1 MTASASLRPRAPG
14 LALRPL
20 ALASLL
26 LLGGCVTPGPQSGVG
41 SLATGLTSMLPRA
54 TPVDASAPT
63 GGAAAGAAWTP
74 LAESGTPPLATRP
87 PQGISTLLAKGTVR
101 GDELLGEMIAMRQHM
116 QRQRSMRAIAG
127 FAGSLDSMAANPINI
142 SSNLRDTAFRLALDA
157 LLQTM
162 RDQAMSV
169 AFNALESHMAMMID
183 DPTLLQRETIRLPS
197 PQGLTAVQQQRAVTM
212 GAIVVMARVT
222 NQVLAKAR
230 KDFEGIEA
238 EYGQLLARRE
248 KAAEV
253 LYQALARGS
262 SGRDQVAAVL
272 RKEDM
277 EFLDGGLAR
286 MPLADF
292 ARDLGAQNVALA
304 YLARTDPGAFAAYR
318 TQSDGLL
325 GRTRGFLRLSSGAV
339 AFSGMV
345 SVFAQETLTAVR
357 GKQAPEILSL
367 LPMAVEFVA
376 EAPTLV
382 KVALEAGSEG
392 VLVPFKSSKRFRVV
406 QGDAGM
412 AELSSAREVFAELD
426 KREATP
432 VLREALFRNGSSGL
446 LHKMFLCSPPEAGR
460 LLDAALPV
468 AERDSFAKAFI
479 APDIARYSF
488 ANAFETPADRLR
500 PKERELG
507 DELLRD
513 DQRERA
519 RSLEI
524 ARLQQKVAEGG
535 FKSWTNEQ
543 LMRLIFSNREG
554 LAQHATLQLGT
565 VSVRPV
571 ASAESVFAY
580 ESLVDACRGLVQLQP
595 ARATPAPTAAPAPQA
610 HPPRP
615 QRPPPRSPAPPPR
628 APAAPA
634 APR

>member
-1 MTASASLRPRAPG
+1 MRNDRSNWPGGVPSARRVA
-14 LALRPL
+14 
-20 ALASLL
+20 ALAALL
-26 LLGGCVTPGPQSGVG
+26 ALGGCVTPGPQTGGAAGGLV
-41 SLATGLTSMLPRA
+41 AGLTSMLPGAAPADGGASARGGAGVAA
-54 TPVDASAPT
+54 TPLLEA
-63 GGAAAGAAWTP
+63 
-74 LAESGTPPLATRP
+74 GTPPLATRS
-87 PQGISTLLAKGTVR
+87 PQGITTLLAKGTVR
-101 GDELLGEMIAMRQHM
+101 GDELVGELIAMRQLM

-127 FAGSLDSMAANPINI
+127 FAGSIDSMAANPVNI
-142 SSNLRDTAFRLALDA
+142 SSNLRDTAFRLAIDA
-157 LLQTM
+157 VLQSM
-162 RDQAMSV
+162 RDQALSV
-169 AFNALESHMAMMID
+169 AFNALESHMSLMID

-197 PQGLTAVQQQRAVTM
+197 PQGLNPVQQQRAVTM
-212 GAIVVMARVT
+212 GAIVVMMRVT

-277 EFLDGGLAR
+277 EFLDSGLAR
-286 MPLADF
+286 MPLAEF

-304 YLARTDPGAFAAYR
+304 YLSRTDPGAFAAYR
-318 TQSDGLL
+318 TQADGLL

-339 AFSGMV
+339 AFSSMV

-367 LPMAVEFVA
+367 LPMSVEFVT
-376 EAPTLV
+376 EAPALV

-392 VLVPFKSSKRFRVV
+392 VLVPFKSSKRFRVM

-412 AELSSAREVFAELD
+412 ADLSNAREVFAELD

-460 LLDAALPV
+460 LLDAALPA

-479 APDIARYSF
+479 APDIVRYSF
-488 ANAFETPADRLR
+488 ANAFETPAEQLR

-519 RSLEI
+519 RSMEV
-524 ARLQQKVAEGG
+524 ARLQQKVADGG
-535 FKSWTNEQ
+535 FKGWTNEQ

-554 LAQHATLQLGT
+554 LAQHATLQLGS
-565 VSVRPV
+565 VSVRPI

-580 ESLVDACRGLVQLQP
+580 ESLVDACRGLVQVQP
-595 ARATPAPTAAPAPQA
+595 VRPTAAPAAAPATPGPAQ
-610 HPPRP
+610 RP
-615 QRPPPRSPAPPPR
+615 QRPPRQPGPPPR
-628 APAAPA
+628 APAAAPA
-634 APR
+634 QR